1 MKTIIIATLLLSIT
15 AARADCVAV
24 ALTEDDRAAYD
35 RAAVA
40 LAAGSVVGAYDAD
53 ALAHATITH
62 RRHVFRYP
70 VLAGS
75 LTLEEHALYDA
86 LTVKALE
93 GAAATLGKPP
103 LSVAQLA
110 NRVGPQAFAA
120 VLLRKTA
127 VTICTTP

>member
-1 MKTIIIATLLLSIT
+1 MKKILIAALLLSVT
-15 AARADCVAV
+15 VARADCVTV

-40 LAAGSVVGAYDAD
+40 LAAGSVVGANDAD
-53 ALAHATITH
+53 ALAHAVITN

-70 VLAGS
+70 FLVGS
-75 LTLEEHALYDA
+75 LTPEEHALYDA

-93 GAAATLGKPP
+93 GAATLARPVLPVAT
-103 LSVAQLA
+103 VV
-110 NRVGPQAFAA
+110 NRVTTQAYAA
-120 VLLRKTA
+120 VKLRTGN